1 MNIRVGVIG
10 TGIMGADHVTTLHR
24 QISGAAVSMVAD
36 VDLARAQ
43 GIGDGIAG
51 ARAMADGFALIADPE
66 VDAVVIASHDST
78 HAGLAIA
85 AVRAGKPV
93 LCEKPLAP
101 TVAECLHVVRAEL
114 DAIGPGGSP
123 LVSLG
128 FMRRFDP
135 GYVQLKAALDAG
147 EGGAPLLLHCIS
159 RGVGSAPGASN
170 ESSVTGSAIHEFDV
184 LPWLLGS
191 PIVEVSWH
199 APRCSSAAIGLQD
212 PQLLLLRTADGA
224 LSTVEVFLNARYGY
238 DVRCEIVRETG
249 TLALTEPLRMV
260 RDSARQRAI
269 EYPADWRPRFADAY
283 RLELQ
288 AWIDGITGGQPSADM
303 ASAHDGLVAGAVAEA
318 VIRSMRDGGRTVA
331 VELPSIVATA
341 F

>member
-78 HAGLAIA
+78 HAGLAVA

-170 ESSVTGSAIHEFDV
+170 ESSVTGSAINEFDA
-184 LPWLLGS
+184 LPRLLGS

-199 APRCSSAAIGLQD
+199 APRCSSEAIGLQD

-238 DVRCEIVRETG
+238 DVRCEIVCETG

-303 ASAHDGLVAGAVAEA
+303 ASALDGLVAGAVAEA